1 MGAGL
6 LTVVATDLHAAIEA
20 NQGHYAFEMAE
31 AGVEI
36 ARARL
41 AEDPDL
47 ADWSS
52 GELRMEGTDEG
63 SVVTSIER
71 DDSFLAVSTGWY
83 GNARR
88 KIEASLSTA
97 DGEPR
102 LLAWRELYR

>member
-1 MGAGL
+1 M
-6 LTVVATDLHAAIEA
+6 VATDLHAAIEA

-63 SVVTSIER
+63 SVVTIIER
-71 DDSFLAVSTGWY
+71 DDSFLAVSTGWF